1 MKTFKE
7 FITEAFD
14 SYFPYKWIHIP
25 SNTKTDFLG
34 EFKTTSSLI
43 TFEMKNEYSPDEYEV
58 SFFKLTPNE
67 KYNQNYNMTGEGESF
82 KVLSTVLKMIYDA
95 LQKSKK
101 LENVNIKKI
110 TFSAEKDQGKGDK
123 KIKTGRAS
131 LYMRMAKKFAKN
143 LGKLDIEDEER
154 STYFTITLDK

>member
-1 MKTFKE
+1 M
-7 FITEAFD
+7 
-14 SYFPYKWIHIP
+14 
-25 SNTKTDFLG
+25 
-34 EFKTTSSLI
+34 
-43 TFEMKNEYSPDEYEV
+43 V
-58 SFFKLTPNE
+58 SFFDVSILNSWAS
-67 KYNQNYNMTGEGESF
+67 N
-82 KVLSTVLKMIYDA
+82 LK
-95 LQKSKK
+95 KT
-101 LENVNIKKI
+101 NVNIKKI